1 VKASRVG
8 LHIARTFVAVTSAGA
23 MGRSVRE
30 ADAVAAY
37 IWAAVY
43 AGSSLLASACF
54 VGLLR
59 TLSLFFSHIHQ
70 LRCKKGDPSADKRN
84 ERKFMSQMQ
93 TTPITNG
100 EAQLARRVPRGMTGK
115 SRKVGRVAALAE
127 AVSLGPFGVLHP
139 TKRDRIHQLVQVSLV
154 YSGVRFL

>member
-1 VKASRVG
+1 MKASRVG
-8 LHIARTFVAVTSAGA
+8 LHVAMTFVAVTSAGA
-23 MGRSVRE
+23 MDRSVRE
-30 ADAVAAY
+30 ADAVSAY

-70 LRCKKGDPSADKRN
+70 LRCKKGDHSADKRN

-100 EAQLARRVPRGMTGK
+100 EAQLARRVPRG
-115 SRKVGRVAALAE
+115 
-127 AVSLGPFGVLHP
+127 
-139 TKRDRIHQLVQVSLV
+139 
-154 YSGVRFL
+154 

>member
-1 VKASRVG
+1 
-8 LHIARTFVAVTSAGA
+8 
-23 MGRSVRE
+23 M
-30 ADAVAAY
+30 
-37 IWAAVY
+37 
-43 AGSSLLASACF
+43 
-54 VGLLR
+54 GLLG

-84 ERKFMSQMQ
+84 EGKFMSQMQ
-93 TTPITNG
+93 TTPVTNG

-115 SRKVGRVAALAE
+115 FRKVRSVAALAE

-139 TKRDRIHQLVQVSLV
+139 TKRDRVDQLVQVSLV